1 MSRGHW
7 GSEGLE
13 TRRVRKVRYFGLAIC
28 KMRKSGR
35 RPAQAAERLTIGSRH
50 VAQSGTGV
58 PCFKSLESPVE
69 ALGFQ
74 TADSDMGQRRID
86 TATRMYSR
94 EESPNGLLQTRC
106 AEQNEWLT
114 ASVRVR
120 RVAPETIV

>member
-13 TRRVRKVRYFGLAIC
+13 TRRVRKGRYFGLAIC

-50 VAQSGTGV
+50 VAQSGTSV

-69 ALGFQ
+69 ALGIFRRPIR
-74 TADSDMGQRRID
+74 TWDRDGLTLRRACTPERSPRMGFFKHD
-86 TATRMYSR
+86 
-94 EESPNGLLQTRC
+94 
-106 AEQNEWLT
+106 
-114 ASVRVR
+114 
-120 RVAPETIV
+120 APSKMSG